1 MCFKIIVPW
10 MLRTSFGDKSSF
22 EFRDVAFFVAFLGK
36 DLFIGYR
43 DGACRFVDQLPGAHL
58 L

>member
-1 MCFKIIVPW
+1 